1 MSQATN
7 GDSRPA
13 RPGLPVWLLIVG
25 VFLLLSGLSFWQWQR
40 GEEKAVLLARLA
52 ARAALPALAWAEA
65 SRSSVDVAD
74 RQIRLTGRF
83 LPDYRVALD
92 NRMHQG
98 RAGLDIYMAFLPEG
112 SDRAVLVD
120 IGWVPTDRDNGPA
133 VPRRVPP
140 VTALSGHVRLP
151 SPFITFGGPELRDGL
166 WRVGRLEPGLWA
178 ARWRQDL
185 MPWVLEPS
193 AALSGGHEYTGLA
206 APTVVITPERHR
218 AYAFQWAALALA
230 WLACWGFAWRRL
242 FTERGDD

>member
-1 MSQATN
+1 MSKATN
-7 GDSRPA
+7 GVPRRV
-13 RPGLPVWLLIVG
+13 RPGLPVWLLIAG

-40 GEEKAVLLARLA
+40 GEDKAALLARLA
-52 ARAALPALAWAEA
+52 ARAALPALDWVEA
-65 SRSSVDVAD
+65 SRSSVAVAD
-74 RQIRLTGRF
+74 RQVRLTGRF

-133 VPRRVPP
+133 VPRRLPMVSE
-140 VTALSGHVRLP
+140 LSGHARMP

-166 WRVGRLEPGLWA
+166 WRVGRLEPAFWA
-178 ARWRQDL
+178 ARWRQSL
-185 MPWVLEPS
+185 TPWVLQPS
-193 AALSGGHEYTGLA
+193 TALPGGHEHHPA
-206 APTVVITPERHR
+206 SSPTVAVTPERHR

-230 WLACWGFAWRRL
+230 WLACWGFAWRWL
-242 FTERGDD
+242 FTERGHD